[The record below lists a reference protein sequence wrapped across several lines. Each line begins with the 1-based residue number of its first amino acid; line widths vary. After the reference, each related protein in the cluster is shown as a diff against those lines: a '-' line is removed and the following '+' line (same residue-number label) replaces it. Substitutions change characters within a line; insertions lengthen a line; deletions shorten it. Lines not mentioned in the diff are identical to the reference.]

1 MVDLPSAGAAVPVQ
15 GEEEGFIGTILLSG
29 LLFLGVLAFFALVYR
44 IPKFILRSV
53 ERGMESVLKRF
64 IMVVILLGI
73 VGLFVT
79 LFYTS
84 VAFWVVF
91 TVLSFLT
98 YLAATV

>member
-1 MVDLPSAGAAVPVQ
+1 MLPFLCRVKRRVSLAQFSYQVFFFWV
-15 GEEEGFIGTILLSG
+15 FLLSL
-29 LLFLGVLAFFALVYR
+29 LLFTAF
-44 IPKFILRSV
+44 PKFILRSV